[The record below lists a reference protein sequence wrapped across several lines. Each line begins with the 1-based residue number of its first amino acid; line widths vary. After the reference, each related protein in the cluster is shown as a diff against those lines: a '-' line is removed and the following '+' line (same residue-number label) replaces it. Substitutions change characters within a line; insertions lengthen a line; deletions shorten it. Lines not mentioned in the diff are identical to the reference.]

1 MIFQSFRVILNRVE
15 VDLCAKSDQKSRI
28 KFMETYRIVLATQTH
43 LLHEM
48 LKLVMDKAPGLEIVG
63 ETEQI
68 DEISDLVEKTHP
80 NWIIVSLPPNNGIPQ
95 SLIEL
100 LNKEPMMAVLA
111 ISDDAARFKVKWPD
125 QPEAIFDGVSLET
138 MISILNKQTVM
149 KT

>member
-1 MIFQSFRVILNRVE
+1 
-15 VDLCAKSDQKSRI
+15 
-28 KFMETYRIVLATQTH
+28 METYQIVLATQTH

-48 LKLVMDKAPGLEIVG
+48 LKLVLEKAPGLEIVG

-68 DEISDLVEKTHP
+68 DEVFDLVEKTHP
-80 NWIIVSLPPNNGIPQ
+80 NWIIVSLPPNGEIPQ
-95 SLIEL
+95 IINKL
-100 LNKEPMMAVLA
+100 LDKETVMAVMA

-138 MISILNKQTVM
+138 MISILNEQTVM